1 MRRMLYTLAFLML
14 LVAATATLAG
24 PEKNN
29 LIIGTN
35 QEPDQFNPW
44 EGAADTKENVMALFY
59 IGLTYFDSAG
69 NLQPGLATEVPTEQN
84 GRVRITKDAQ
94 GKVIRQEVDWTIR
107 TNAKWS
113 DGVDI
118 TTDDVLFTWEVQQ
131 HPLIPVTFRTFSNM
145 IQEIK
150 VKDKKNFT
158 IVYKEAESLLRQP
171 HRPHRLGAL
180 L

>member
-69 NLQPGLATEVPTEQN
+69 NLQPGLATEVPTEQE
-84 GRVRITKDAQ
+84 RP
-94 GKVIRQEVDWTIR
+94 R
-107 TNAKWS
+107 T
-113 DGVDI
+113 D
-118 TTDDVLFTWEVQQ
+118 
-131 HPLIPVTFRTFSNM
+131 
-145 IQEIK
+145 
-150 VKDKKNFT
+150 
-158 IVYKEAESLLRQP
+158 Y
-171 HRPHRLGAL
+171 
-180 L
+180 